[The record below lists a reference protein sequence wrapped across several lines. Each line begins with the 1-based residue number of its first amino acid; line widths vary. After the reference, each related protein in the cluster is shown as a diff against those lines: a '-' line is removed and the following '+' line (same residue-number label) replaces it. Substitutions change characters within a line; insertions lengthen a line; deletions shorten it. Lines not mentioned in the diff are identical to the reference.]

1 MNNARGHETAPNRS
15 PEKGRDPA
23 GGAVEADWPGVRHT
37 KQRAFLAAY
46 AECCNVR
53 NAAACAGVNR
63 RRVYEW
69 KASSEA
75 FRQAMRIAEDLGVE
89 ALEDEAV
96 RRAQE
101 GLRRYKFTRGGEP
114 IKHPVTGE
122 PYFEHEYSDTLLIF
136 LLKAKRPE
144 VYRERHQI
152 QHAGEVTYAK
162 HVILEDRPAPIGAV

>member
-1 MNNARGHETAPNRS
+1 MGTQTTAQNRT
-15 PEKGRDPA
+15 PKKERDCPVQ
-23 GGAVEADWPGVRHT
+23 GAAEADWAGVSHRT
-37 KQRAFLAAY
+37 QRAFLAAY
-46 AECCNVR
+46 SECCNVR
-53 NAAACAGVNR
+53 RAAACVGVNR

-69 KASSEA
+69 KAKSEA
-75 FRQAMRIAEDLGVE
+75 FRQAMAVAEELGVQ

-114 IKHPVTGE
+114 IKHPVTGG

-152 QHAGEVTYAK
+152 QHAGEVTYVK
-162 HVILEDRPAPIGAV
+162 HVILEDGAERPESA